1 VNVELFSVNVE
12 CIYSGAGDVLPVAG
26 GGELRDD
33 ALPVGLNIE

>member
-26 GGELRDD
+26 GELRDD
-33 ALPVGLNIE
+33 ALPVGLNID